1 VGSWRRFLVEGFVIV
16 VSILLAFGVQ
26 ASWEEY
32 QERRAESEYLVALRG
47 ELDQTRSV
55 IANQRDATSNI
66 LHGHESLLEQFTTRS
81 YASSDSLLVWLSHL
95 SRPVDFRP
103 PVAVL
108 DDIVSAGGI
117 QLIRVDSLR
126 LAIAE
131 YERAL
136 ELVDRASE
144 QAWATWSDRIQPY
157 LETRV
162 PRVDRLA
169 LGSFG
174 VTVGIDLP
182 FGPGP
187 FESKYEEIFMDPGF
201 QSMIAERWFRVWD
214 ANSALEA
221 LGPLIDRIIVMIDEN
236 VT

>member
-1 VGSWRRFLVEGFVIV
+1 LVIV

-55 IANQRDATSNI
+55 IANQRDVTSSV
-66 LHGHESLLEQFTTRS
+66 LRAHESLLEQFNTRS

-108 DDIVSAGGI
+108 DDIVSSGGI

-131 YERAL
+131 YERSL
-136 ELVDRASE
+136 ELVDRNSQ

-157 LETRV
+157 LEARV
-162 PRVDRLA
+162 PRVNRLA

-174 VTVGIDLP
+174 TAVGNDVP

-187 FESKYEEIFMDPGF
+187 FESKYQEIFTDPGF
-201 QSMIAERWFRVWD
+201 QSMIAERWFRVRA
-214 ANSALEA
+214 ANSAREA
-221 LGPLIDRIIVMIDEN
+221 LEPMIERLIVMIDGE